1 MWQNN
6 DITKVFKRIQQLQPE
21 MIRLQAGL
29 TAIPALSPIS
39 KGIGEV
45 KKAEYLKKALKQLG
59 FSHIEEYRAPDKSAP
74 CGYRPNLITRI
85 KGRNHSKT
93 IWLISHIDIV
103 PPGARNLW
111 NTDPYKTVVKDG
123 KIFGRGTEDNQQAIV
138 TSIFAA
144 KAMKDLN
151 LTPEYDVALGFLA
164 DEETGS
170 HFGIRWLLDHKK
182 LFRKQDI
189 IIVPDGGREDSL
201 EIIIAEKAILWLKFT
216 VKGKQCHASR
226 PDQGINAHRAGAE
239 LIGRLDNLL
248 HNRFNVKNR
257 LFNPPLSTFEPTMKS
272 ANVENVNTIPGE
284 DIFYFDCRIL
294 PKYNTTIVKKTAR
307 QEAAKIEEKYK
318 VKITIE
324 PVNESDSS
332 YTPESAEAIRM
343 LSGSIQY
350 LKGKKPALVGMG
362 GGTFAAHFRQ
372 HGFPAVVWST
382 LGEMAHQPNEYCL
395 IKNMITDTK
404 VFAHLLIGQGKY

>member
-1 MWQNN
+1 MWPEQDIKKICKHIDKMQNEMV
-6 DITKVFKRIQQLQPE
+6 KLQ
-21 MIRLQAGL
+21 IGL
-29 TAIPALSPIS
+29 SAIPALSPIN
-39 KGIGEV
+39 KGIGEI
-45 KKAEYLKKALKQLG
+45 KKSAYLKKELKRLG
-59 FSHIEEYRAPDKSAP
+59 FGQVEEYRAPDKDTP
-74 CGYRPNLITRI
+74 CGYRPSLITRI
-85 KGRNHSKT
+85 KGKNHSKT
-93 IWLISHIDIV
+93 IWIISHTDIV

-111 NTDPYKTVVKDG
+111 NTDPYKAVVKDG

-144 KAMKDLN
+144 KAMKDLK
-151 LTPEYDVALGFLA
+151 LVPEYDIALGFLA

-189 IIVPDGGREDSL
+189 IIVPDGGREDSM

-239 LIGRLDNLL
+239 LICQLDNLL
-248 HNRFNVKNR
+248 HKKFNLKNR
-257 LFNPPLSTFEPTMKS
+257 LFNPSLSTFEPTMKS

-284 DIFYFDCRIL
+284 DVFYFDCRIL
-294 PKYNTTIVKKTAR
+294 PKYTTAIVKKTAR
-307 QEAAKIEEKYK
+307 QEADKIEKKYR

-332 YTPESAEAIRM
+332 YTPESAEAVRM
-343 LSGSIQY
+343 LSGAIQH

-372 HGFPAVVWST
+372 SGFPAVVWST
-382 LGEMAHQPNEYCL
+382 LGERAHQPNEYCL

-404 VFAHLLIGQGKY
+404 VFAYLFSGR

>member
-1 MWQNN
+1 MWPEQDIKKICKHIDKMQN
-6 DITKVFKRIQQLQPE
+6 E
-21 MIRLQAGL
+21 MIKLQSGL

-45 KKAEYLKKALKQLG
+45 KKAAYLKTALKQLG
-59 FSHIEEYRAPDKSAP
+59 FSNIEEYRAPDKDAP

-85 KGRNHSKT
+85 KGKNHSKT

-111 NTDPYKTVVKDG
+111 HTDPYQAVVKDG
-123 KIFGRGTEDNQQAIV
+123 RIFGRGTEDNQQAIV

-151 LTPEYDVALGFLA
+151 LVPEYDVALGFLA

-170 HFGIRWLLDHKK
+170 HFGIQWLLDNKK

-189 IIVPDGGREDSL
+189 IIVPDSGSPDSREI
-201 EIIIAEKAILWLKFT
+201 EIAEKSILWLKIT
-216 VKGKQCHASR
+216 IKGKQCHASM
-226 PDQGINAHRAGAE
+226 PHKGINAHRAGAH
-239 LIGRLDNLL
+239 LLCQLDDVL
-248 HNRFNVKNR
+248 HRQFKLKDR
-257 LFNPPLSTFEPTMKS
+257 LFNPAVSTFEPTRKD

-284 DIFYFDCRIL
+284 DIFYFDCRVL
-294 PKYNTTIVKKTAR
+294 PKYKPEHIKRIFK
-307 QEAAKIEEKYK
+307 QEATKIAKQFKA
-318 VKITIE
+318 KITIE
-324 PVNESDSS
+324 PVNESASS
-332 YTPESAEAIRM
+332 YTAPSAEAVKM
-343 LSGSIQY
+343 LSASIRY
-350 LKGKKPALVGMG
+350 VIGKPPVLVGIG

-395 IKNMITDTK
+395 IKNMITDAK
-404 VFAHLLIGQGKY
+404 VFAHLLSGKI